1 MKKLSS
7 ILIVLSAL
15 ILLSSCTSINEVDE
29 KAVKDVSDKITEAI
43 INSVG
48 KDSAEKQ
55 ESFNIA
61 AGHLN
66 TLNIESSV
74 GDINIKTHEST
85 EAIISLNIIAKSSS
99 KENAQKLI
107 DEFGFSVDENSNSID
122 INTTFEDD
130 KLLDKS
136 NIQTEL
142 TISLPK
148 NINNFTISL
157 NVGDID
163 IINNEGNFEINNN
176 VGNINIEN
184 AAGSYDLNT
193 DVGDIT
199 LVNSIASGTS
209 NFNCTTGDLE
219 ISFSDI
225 SNSDNIKA
233 TSNVGEIEFTV
244 PDDSSYE
251 AKITE
256 FMKDERTEANGSKQT
271 KIELKTDVGSIT
283 FK

>member
-7 ILIVLSAL
+7 ILIVISAL
-15 ILLSSCTSINEVDE
+15 LLLSSCTSFNEVDE
-29 KAVKDVSDKITEAI
+29 NAVKDVSDKITEAI
-43 INSVG
+43 INTVG
-48 KDSAEKQ
+48 KDSVEKQ

-61 AGHLN
+61 AESLN
-66 TLNIESSV
+66 SLNIESSV

-85 EAIISLNIIAKSSS
+85 EAIIGLNIIAKSSS

-107 DEFGFSVDENSNSID
+107 DEFSFKVDENLNSID
-122 INTTFEDD
+122 IDTTFEDD
-130 KLLDKS
+130 KLLDNS

-176 VGNINIEN
+176 VGDINIEN
-184 AAGSYDLNT
+184 AAGSYDLSTN
-193 DVGDIT
+193 VGNIT
-199 LVNSIASGTS
+199 LINSIASGTS
-209 NFNCTTGDLE
+209 NFNSNTGDLE
-219 ISFSDI
+219 VSFSDI

-233 TSNVGEIEFTV
+233 NLNVGEIKFTV
-244 PDDSSYE
+244 PDDSNYE
-251 AKITE
+251 AVINE
-256 FMKDERTEANGSKQT
+256 FMKDERTEVNGSKKT

>member
-7 ILIVLSAL
+7 ILIVITAL
-15 ILLSSCTSINEVDE
+15 LLLSSCTSFNEVDE
-29 KAVKDVSDKITEAI
+29 NAVKDVSDKITEAI
-43 INSVG
+43 INTVG
-48 KDSAEKQ
+48 KDSVEKQ
-55 ESFNIA
+55 ESFNMA
-61 AGHLN
+61 AESLN
-66 TLNIESSV
+66 SLNIESSV
-74 GDINIKTHEST
+74 GDITIKTHEST

-107 DEFGFSVDENSNSID
+107 DEFSYKVDENLNSINID
-122 INTTFEDD
+122 TTFEDD
-130 KLLDKS
+130 KLLDNS

-176 VGNINIEN
+176 VGDINIEN
-184 AAGSYDLNT
+184 AAGSYDLSTN
-193 DVGDIT
+193 VGNIT
-199 LVNSIASGTS
+199 LINSIASGTS
-209 NFNCTTGDLE
+209 NFNSNTGDLE
-219 ISFSDI
+219 VSFSDI

-233 TSNVGEIEFTV
+233 NLNVGEIKFTV

-251 AKITE
+251 AVINE
-256 FMKDERTEANGSKQT
+256 FMKDERTEVNGSKKT
-271 KIELKTDVGSIT
+271 KIELKTDVGNIT

>member
-7 ILIVLSAL
+7 ILIVISAL
-15 ILLSSCTSINEVDE
+15 LLLSSCTSFNEVDE
-29 KAVKDVSDKITEAI
+29 NAVKDVSDKITEAI
-43 INSVG
+43 INTVG
-48 KDSAEKQ
+48 KDSVEKQ

-61 AGHLN
+61 AESLN
-66 TLNIESSV
+66 SLNIESSV
-74 GDINIKTHEST
+74 GDITIKTHEST

-107 DEFGFSVDENSNSID
+107 DEFTYKVDENLNSINID
-122 INTTFEDD
+122 TTFEDD
-130 KLLDKS
+130 KLLDNS

-163 IINNEGNFEINNN
+163 IINNEGSFEINNN
-176 VGNINIEN
+176 VGDINIEN
-184 AAGSYDLNT
+184 AAGSYDLSTN
-193 DVGDIT
+193 VGNIT
-199 LVNSIASGTS
+199 LINSIASGTS
-209 NFNCTTGDLE
+209 TFNSNTGDLE
-219 ISFSDI
+219 VSFSDI

-233 TSNVGEIEFTV
+233 NLNVGEIKFTV
-244 PDDSSYE
+244 PDDSNYE
-251 AKITE
+251 AVINE
-256 FMKDERTEANGSKQT
+256 FMKDERTEVNGSKKT

>member
-7 ILIVLSAL
+7 ILIVISAL
-15 ILLSSCTSINEVDE
+15 LLLSSCTSFNEVDE

-43 INSVG
+43 INTVG
-48 KDSAEKQ
+48 KDSVEKQ

-61 AGHLN
+61 AESLN
-66 TLNIESSV
+66 SLNIESSI
-74 GDINIKTHEST
+74 GDITIKTHEST

-107 DEFGFSVDENSNSID
+107 DEFTYKVDENLNSINID
-122 INTTFEDD
+122 TTFEDD
-130 KLLDKS
+130 KLLDNS

-157 NVGDID
+157 NAGDID
-163 IINNEGNFEINNN
+163 IINNEGSFEINNN
-176 VGNINIEN
+176 VGDINIEN
-184 AAGSYDLNT
+184 AAGSYDLSTN
-193 DVGDIT
+193 VGNIS
-199 LVNSIASGTS
+199 LINSIASGTS
-209 NFNCTTGDLE
+209 TFNSNTGDLE
-219 ISFSDI
+219 VSFSDI

-233 TSNVGEIEFTV
+233 NLNVGEIKFTV
-244 PDDSSYE
+244 PDDSNYE
-251 AKITE
+251 AVINE
-256 FMKDERTEANGSKQT
+256 FMKDERTEVNGSKKT